1 MYPILETLGKK
12 TQNYPNF
19 KCANCNLVPYL
30 LEIHIDL
37 VSTGNSMNLYIL
49 SKLVQL
55 FNWVIKL
62 IKSNKT
68 QQTFY

>member
-12 TQNYPNF
+12 NQNYPNF

-37 VSTGNSMNLYIL
+37 VSTGNSVNLYIL

-55 FNWVIKL
+55 FN
-62 IKSNKT
+62 
-68 QQTFY
+68 